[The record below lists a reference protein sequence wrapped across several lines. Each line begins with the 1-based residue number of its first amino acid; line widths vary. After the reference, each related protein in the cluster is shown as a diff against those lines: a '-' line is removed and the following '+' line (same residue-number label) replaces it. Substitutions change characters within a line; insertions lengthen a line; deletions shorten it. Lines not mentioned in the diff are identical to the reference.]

1 MRNFA
6 RSTGKA
12 IAYRTWPRRSPACLS
27 GARGPFIA
35 AFTPLASGFRASA
48 RNACGPGVRF
58 GVKETCLATTGCRL
72 MTRCMV
78 RPCVA
83 RELCRF
89 GGERGLASM
98 YPTFDWSVA
107 PGHHGYQRACDLI
120 SGKASRRPN
129 GSPVLARAGKTEP
142 PCRLVLSQTSAG
154 NSQFNT
160 QTKRLTPWL
169 ASPRSFGHEPERS
182 KQSWPVCWQARSQEH
197 CGAAAS
203 SRPRSRA

>member
-1 MRNFA
+1 MTPSMRKRPIQADANRLISLPFFRAKRTWSSLLADRDTNDPDVWSGRALQENFA
-6 RSTGKA
+6 D
-12 IAYRTWPRRSPACLS
+12 
-27 GARGPFIA
+27 
-35 AFTPLASGFRASA
+35 LAVS
-48 RNACGPGVRF
+48 
-58 GVKETCLATTGCRL
+58 
-72 MTRCMV
+72 
-78 RPCVA
+78 
-83 RELCRF
+83 
-89 GGERGLASM
+89 GLASM

-154 NSQFNT
+154 NSQFFT

-203 SRPRSRA
+203 WRPRSRP

>member
-1 MRNFA
+1 MCLVENDMAKLGLDADNERTDCAGNSEVSNVASWPEASVRCLAAIRPKSGVNPTCQDSSTDAFDPNVWSGRALQENFA
-6 RSTGKA
+6 D
-12 IAYRTWPRRSPACLS
+12 
-27 GARGPFIA
+27 
-35 AFTPLASGFRASA
+35 LAVS
-48 RNACGPGVRF
+48 
-58 GVKETCLATTGCRL
+58 
-72 MTRCMV
+72 
-78 RPCVA
+78 
-83 RELCRF
+83 
-89 GGERGLASM
+89 GLASM

-142 PCRLVLSQTSAG
+142 PSRLVLSQTSAG
-154 NSQFNT
+154 NSQFFT
-160 QTKRLTPWL
+160 QTKRLTPWP

-203 SRPRSRA
+203 SRPRSKA

>member
-1 MRNFA
+1 MADVPSRRPHDRFWPISDMLRRHTIVGRFRGIA
-6 RSTGKA
+6 DMAGPAVGSTRS
-12 IAYRTWPRRSPACLS
+12 
-27 GARGPFIA
+27 
-35 AFTPLASGFRASA
+35 
-48 RNACGPGVRF
+48 
-58 GVKETCLATTGCRL
+58 RL
-72 MTRCMV
+72 TQCMV

-107 PGHHGYQRACDLI
+107 PGHHGCQRACDLI

-182 KQSWPVCWQARSQEH
+182 KQSWPVCLASAIARTLRCSRFF
-197 CGAAAS
+197 AAS
-203 SRPRSRA
+203 IQGLSP

>member
-1 MRNFA
+1 MKPVAISVCGPSRPIAALQFFGRYWGAADIELRWRREGSVAIDPDVWSGRALQENFA
-6 RSTGKA
+6 D
-12 IAYRTWPRRSPACLS
+12 
-27 GARGPFIA
+27 
-35 AFTPLASGFRASA
+35 LAVS
-48 RNACGPGVRF
+48 
-58 GVKETCLATTGCRL
+58 
-72 MTRCMV
+72 
-78 RPCVA
+78 
-83 RELCRF
+83 
-89 GGERGLASM
+89 GLASM

-142 PCRLVLSQTSAG
+142 PSRLVLSQTSAG
-154 NSQFNT
+154 NSQFFT
-160 QTKRLTPWL
+160 QTKRLTPWP

-203 SRPRSRA
+203 WRPRSRA